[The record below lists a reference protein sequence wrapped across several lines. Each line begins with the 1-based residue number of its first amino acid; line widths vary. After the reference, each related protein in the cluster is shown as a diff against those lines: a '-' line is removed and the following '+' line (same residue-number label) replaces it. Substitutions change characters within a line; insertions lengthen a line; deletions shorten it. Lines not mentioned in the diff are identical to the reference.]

1 MMKKEVFRISG
12 VGSAL
17 VDYLYTPVD
26 FNGEAFKRHISVES
40 GDGGL
45 SPGKLVFKDEFEQ
58 FAGEEYEEVRKEITD
73 GNPPITLN
81 IGGPSIVSLIHTAQL
96 LHADPVEVRFY
107 GCKGDDVGAAYI
119 DENLKRTP
127 LKIGNYKTSTRYT
140 PYTEVLQDPEYD
152 EGHGERVFI
161 NNIGAAWDFLP
172 EDLDDDFFESDI
184 VVFGGTALVP
194 RIHQALGDLLLKAK
208 GNHAVTVVNT
218 VYDFLNEKKNP
229 GKAWPL
235 GASKETY
242 QYIDLLITDMEEAL
256 RLSGC
261 STIEEAMSFFK
272 ETGVGAVIVT
282 FGANPIYY
290 FSDSNLFGI
299 NEGTRPVSEKVK
311 EIIIQSPEKVGDTT
325 GCGDNFAGGVIA
337 SVARQLIDNP
347 NAQVDI
353 KKAIAVGTV
362 SGGYACFYHGGT
374 FYEEYPGQKW
384 ELIEPFYRDFLRQ
397 VAVE

>member
-1 MMKKEVFRISG
+1 MKKEVFRISG

-26 FNGEAFKRHISVES
+26 FNGEAFKRYMSVEP

-58 FAGEEYEEVRKEITD
+58 FAGEEYEEVRKEITH
-73 GNPPITLN
+73 GIPPVTLN

-107 GCKGDDVGAAYI
+107 GCKGDDAGAAYI

-127 LKIGNYKTSTRYT
+127 LKIGKYKTSTHYT
-140 PYTEVLQDPEYD
+140 PYTDVLQDPKYD

-172 EDLDDDFFESDI
+172 EDLDEAFFESDI

-194 RIHQALGDLLLKAK
+194 RIHHALGDLLLKAK
-208 GNHAVTVVNT
+208 ENNAVTVVNT

-229 GKAWPL
+229 EKAWPL

-242 QYIDLLITDMEEAL
+242 RYIDMFITDMEEVL

-282 FGANPIYY
+282 FGANPLYY
-290 FSDSNLFGI
+290 FSDSKLFGV
-299 NEGTRPVSEKVK
+299 NEGTCPVSGKVK

-337 SVARQLIDNP
+337 SVARQLIGNP
-347 NAQVDI
+347 NARVDI

>member
-1 MMKKEVFRISG
+1 M
-12 VGSAL
+12 
-17 VDYLYTPVD
+17 
-26 FNGEAFKRHISVES
+26 
-40 GDGGL
+40 
-45 SPGKLVFKDEFEQ
+45 
-58 FAGEEYEEVRKEITD
+58 
-73 GNPPITLN
+73 
-81 IGGPSIVSLIHTAQL
+81 
-96 LHADPVEVRFY
+96 
-107 GCKGDDVGAAYI
+107 
-119 DENLKRTP
+119 
-127 LKIGNYKTSTRYT
+127 
-140 PYTEVLQDPEYD
+140 
-152 EGHGERVFI
+152 
-161 NNIGAAWDFLP
+161 P
-172 EDLDDDFFESDI
+172 EDLDNAFFESDI

-194 RIHQALGDLLLKAK
+194 RIHHALGDLLLKAK
-208 GNHAVTVVNT
+208 ENNAVTVVNT

-242 QYIDLLITDMEEAL
+242 RYIDLLITDMEEAL

-282 FGANPIYY
+282 FGANPLYY
-290 FSDSNLFGI
+290 FSDSNLFGV
-299 NEGTRPVSEKVK
+299 NEGTRPVSGKVK

-347 NAQVDI
+347 NARVDI

>member
-1 MMKKEVFRISG
+1 MKKAMFTISG
-12 VGSAL
+12 VGCAL
-17 VDYLYTPVD
+17 VDYLYKPVD
-26 FNGEAFKRHISVES
+26 FNGEAFKRHMSVEP

-58 FAGEEYEEVRKEITD
+58 FAGEEYEEVRKEITH

-96 LHADPVEVRFY
+96 LHAAPVEVRFY
-107 GCKGDDVGAAYI
+107 GCKGNDAGAAYI

-127 LKIGNYKTSTRYT
+127 LKIGKYKTSTRYT

-172 EDLDDDFFESDI
+172 EDLDEAFFESDV

-194 RIHQALGDLLLKAK
+194 HVHHALDDLLLKAK
-208 GNHAVTVVNT
+208 EKGAVTVVNT
-218 VYDFLNEKKNP
+218 VYDSLNEKKNP

-235 GASKETY
+235 GASRETY
-242 QYIDLLITDMEEAL
+242 RYIDLLITDMEEAL

-261 STIEEAMSFFK
+261 QTIEEAMSFFK

-282 FGANPIYY
+282 FGANPFYY
-290 FSDSNLFGI
+290 FCDSNLFGTE
-299 NEGTRPVSEKVK
+299 EGICPVSEKVK
-311 EIIIQSPEKVGDTT
+311 KMIIQSPEKVGDTT

-337 SVARQLIDNP
+337 SVARQLLDNP
-347 NAQVDI
+347 NARVDI

-384 ELIEPFYRDFLRQ
+384 ELIEPFHRDFLRQ
-397 VAVE
+397 IAVE